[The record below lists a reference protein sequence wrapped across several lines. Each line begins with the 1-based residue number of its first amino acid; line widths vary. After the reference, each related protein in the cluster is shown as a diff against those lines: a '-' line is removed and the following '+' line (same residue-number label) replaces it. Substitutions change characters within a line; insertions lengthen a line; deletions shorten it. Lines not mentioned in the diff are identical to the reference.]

1 MIEIQSEFKTRL
13 RKQSREQIYR
23 VRSIRNA
30 YRTYLTANRKSNE
43 ERVFAILHLNY
54 YLSQT
59 KDSNRVKSALKTYFR
74 RVDNDAF
81 SKSSK
86 KRLRR
91 YVVIENLKKEKYQ
104 IRRDSSKYS
113 DRTHVQLEIELPKHL
128 NKYQLRQILKQNLDN
143 QIVKL
148 QHIAVAD
155 EDTELVDYNCKDF
168 ADIKINQTEE
178 IFDEVNTYFV

>member
-13 RKQSREQIYR
+13 RKQSREQILR

-30 YRTYLTANRKSNE
+30 YRTYLTANRKSIE
-43 ERVFAILHLNY
+43 ERVFVILHLNY
-54 YLSQT
+54 HLSHT
-59 KDSNRVKSALKTYFR
+59 KDSNRIKSALKTYFR

-86 KRLRR
+86 KQLRR
-91 YVVIENLKKEKYQ
+91 YSVIENFEQMY
-104 IRRDSSKYS
+104 R
-113 DRTHVQLEIELPKHL
+113 RTHIQLEVELPKHL

-143 QIVKL
+143 RIVKL

-178 IFDEVNTYFV
+178 IFDEVNSYFA